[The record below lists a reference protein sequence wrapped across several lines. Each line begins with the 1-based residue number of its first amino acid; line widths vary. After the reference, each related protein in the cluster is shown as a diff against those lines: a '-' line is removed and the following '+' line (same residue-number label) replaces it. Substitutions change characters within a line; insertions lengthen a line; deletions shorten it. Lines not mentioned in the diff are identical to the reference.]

1 MFLVSRV
8 CAEFRTKTG
17 EVICTIR
24 PSQLLQFIEVPDS
37 IQEDP
42 YFQMLLSDHVI
53 DIPANKAEM
62 LRLEADPTKSLRTE
76 TPDAPDKS
84 KSPKSPK
91 PERKSAKQDSI
102 PAEAKAEGAPGE
114 AKAEGAAEAIAEAAN
129 L

>member
-76 TPDAPDKS
+76 TPDTPEKTKA
-84 KSPKSPK
+84 PKSPK
-91 PERKSAKQDSI
+91 PERKTAKAPT

-114 AKAEGAAEAIAEAAN
+114 AKAEGAADEATAEAAN